1 MLKINNYLDAEN
13 KSKIVNFEGE
23 GGGGGDGSNA
33 KDDRMVCLVVRFS
46 MICNYLFISRKKF
59 N

>member
-23 GGGGGDGSNA
+23 GWLWWHQCERWLNGMYGY
-33 KDDRMVCLVVRFS
+33 VF
-46 MICNYLFISRKKF
+46 F
-59 N
+59 